1 MAIKTPVKATFS
13 GSDVT
18 GLAEYQTGDFIGL
31 SHGGIGAF
39 TIYRNGRS
47 SIKSKFRCRGALEFG
62 SSISHTR
69 YRHSK

>member
-18 GLAEYQTGDFIGL
+18 GLAEYQSGDFIGL
-31 SHGGIGAF
+31 SHGGIGA
-39 TIYRNGRS
+39 S
-47 SIKSKFRCRGALEFG
+47 LSIGTAGQVLKVNSGAKRTRVWF
-62 SSISHTR
+62 SISHTR